1 MPQDKIVV
9 EAFHQ
14 LAPRYEETVDREL
27 REFWGMSYTQ
37 FVESLVTLASVQGG
51 EQVLDL
57 ATGTAA
63 IPLSLVH
70 RLGQGGQVVGLDITP
85 AMLERG
91 RESIEA
97 SNSWS
102 PISLVCGSAMEL
114 PFPDGS
120 FEVVLCG
127 LGTHHMHVPQM
138 LSEVRRVL
146 RTNGRMVMIDVG
158 ASAFWRSFLGSVVLR
173 VLLARYGLSRRDAR
187 AQAEME
193 AFRNV
198 RTADEWKALLSK
210 LGFSR
215 IEVAESRALRPWYPS
230 ALTMRALLGE
240 PGGSV
245 RAGRALALTTNV
257 CKERKNDI
265 SS

>member
-1 MPQDKIVV
+1 MPQDEIVV
-9 EAFHQ
+9 EAFHE

-27 REFWGMSYTQ
+27 KEYWGLSYTQ
-37 FVESLVTLASVQGG
+37 FVDRLVALASVQRG

-63 IPLSLVH
+63 IPRRLVD
-70 RLGQGGQVVGLDITP
+70 RVGQDGRVVGLDITP

-97 SNSWS
+97 STPSS
-102 PISLVCGSAMEL
+102 RIRLVCASAMEI
-114 PFPDGS
+114 PFPDDS
-120 FEVVLCG
+120 FDVVLCG
-127 LGTHHMHVPQM
+127 LGTHHMHVPRM
-138 LSEVRRVL
+138 LFEVQRVL

-158 ASAFWRSFLGSVVLR
+158 ASAFWRSFLGALALR
-173 VLLARYGLSRRDAR
+173 VLLVRYGLSRRDAR
-187 AQAEME
+187 AQAEVE

-210 LGFSR
+210 SGFSG

-230 ALTMRALLGE
+230 AVTMSAVSG
-240 PGGSV
+240 
-245 RAGRALALTTNV
+245 
-257 CKERKNDI
+257 
-265 SS
+265 